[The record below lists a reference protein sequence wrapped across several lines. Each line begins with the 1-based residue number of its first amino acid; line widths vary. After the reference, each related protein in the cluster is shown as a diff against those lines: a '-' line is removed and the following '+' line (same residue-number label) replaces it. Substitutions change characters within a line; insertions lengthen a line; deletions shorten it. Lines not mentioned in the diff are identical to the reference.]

1 MSGDNEELL
10 RLFVDEA
17 PVAIAMFDR
26 DMHYIA
32 ASRRWISDYGLDGKV
47 LRGRCHY
54 EVFPDLPEH
63 FRARHREGLAGEV
76 VGAAED
82 RFERADG
89 RVYWIRWELRP
100 WYDSAGVGG
109 IILFTED
116 ISARKRSEQR
126 IQQLNADLETR
137 VRDRTAELEDTVA
150 DLQHALADAEGL
162 RRELRE
168 QAIRD
173 PLTGLFNRRYL
184 EETLAREVA
193 RATRGR
199 STLGVVM
206 LDLDKFKLLNDTL
219 GHTAGD
225 AALREIGHLLRENVR
240 AGDVACRYGGDEF
253 IVVMPDTNLENA
265 GRKAQVLLELFKRA
279 PPGLESS
286 MGVVAY
292 PAHGAMGGDLLK
304 AADAALYRAKQG
316 GGNRIVIA

>member
-279 PPGLESS
+279 PSGLESS

>member
-1 MSGDNEELL
+1 MSADNEELL

-279 PPGLESS
+279 PSGLESS

>member
-89 RVYWIRWELRP
+89 RVYWVRWELRP

-265 GRKAQVLLELFKRA
+265 GRKAQVLLDLFKRA
-279 PPGLESS
+279 PSGLESS

>member
-1 MSGDNEELL
+1 MSADNEELL